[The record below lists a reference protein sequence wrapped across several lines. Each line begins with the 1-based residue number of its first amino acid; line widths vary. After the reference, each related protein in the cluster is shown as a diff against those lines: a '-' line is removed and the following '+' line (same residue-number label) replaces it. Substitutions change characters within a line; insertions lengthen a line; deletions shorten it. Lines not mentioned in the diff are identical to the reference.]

1 MGNNYNI
8 LVINP
13 GSTSTKVGLY
23 RDVEPIAE
31 ITVRHSREE
40 LAPYETIFDQYDFRL
55 RVILDE
61 LGKQGIELNN
71 LNAVIGR
78 GGLLKPLQ
86 SGVYEVTEAII
97 HDLKNPTMHHA
108 SNLGGLLALGIA
120 QKYGIKAFI
129 ADPCVTDELQPVAR
143 ITGLPMVERRSI
155 WHALNQKA
163 VARGYAAKIGK
174 KYEEMNLVVAHLGGG
189 ISVGAHRLGRAVDV
203 NNALMGE
210 GPIAPERSG
219 TLPADGWKEVV
230 ESGEYSSK
238 ELDKLLAGKGGMMA
252 HLGTASILEVLD
264 LIKNGD
270 EHAKLI
276 LDAMCYTV
284 GKQIGA
290 MATVLEG
297 KAEVIILTGGIAYS
311 DYVCNYI
318 TKMCSFIAP
327 VVIEAG
333 ENELGALAYNA
344 VAALDGEIVP
354 MKYE

>member
-31 ITVRHSREE
+31 ITVRHTREE

-55 RVILDE
+55 RVILNE

-163 VARGYAAKIGK
+163 VARGYAA
-174 KYEEMNLVVAHLGGG
+174 
-189 ISVGAHRLGRAVDV
+189 
-203 NNALMGE
+203 
-210 GPIAPERSG
+210 
-219 TLPADGWKEVV
+219 
-230 ESGEYSSK
+230 
-238 ELDKLLAGKGGMMA
+238 
-252 HLGTASILEVLD
+252 
-264 LIKNGD
+264 
-270 EHAKLI
+270 
-276 LDAMCYTV
+276 
-284 GKQIGA
+284 
-290 MATVLEG
+290 
-297 KAEVIILTGGIAYS
+297 
-311 DYVCNYI
+311 
-318 TKMCSFIAP
+318 
-327 VVIEAG
+327 
-333 ENELGALAYNA
+333 
-344 VAALDGEIVP
+344 
-354 MKYE
+354 

>member
-1 MGNNYNI
+1 
-8 LVINP
+8 
-13 GSTSTKVGLY
+13 
-23 RDVEPIAE
+23 
-31 ITVRHSREE
+31 
-40 LAPYETIFDQYDFRL
+40 
-55 RVILDE
+55 
-61 LGKQGIELNN
+61 
-71 LNAVIGR
+71 
-78 GGLLKPLQ
+78 
-86 SGVYEVTEAII
+86 
-97 HDLKNPTMHHA
+97 MHHA

-174 KYEEMNLVVAHLGGG
+174 KYEEMNLIVAHLGGG

-230 ESGEYSSK
+230 ESGKYSSK
-238 ELDKLLAGKGGMMA
+238 ELEKLLAGKGGMMA
-252 HLGTASILEVLD
+252 HLGTASIIEVLD
-264 LIKNGD
+264 RIKNGD

-318 TKMCSFIAP
+318 SKMCSFIAP

>member
-120 QKYGIKAFI
+120 QKFGIKAFI

-174 KYEEMNLVVAHLGGG
+174 KYEEMNLIVAHLGGG

-219 TLPADGWKEVV
+219 TLPADGWKAVV

-238 ELDKLLAGKGGMMA
+238 ELEKLLAGKGGMMA

-264 LIKNGD
+264 RIK
-270 EHAKLI
+270 
-276 LDAMCYTV
+276 
-284 GKQIGA
+284 
-290 MATVLEG
+290 
-297 KAEVIILTGGIAYS
+297 
-311 DYVCNYI
+311 
-318 TKMCSFIAP
+318 
-327 VVIEAG
+327 
-333 ENELGALAYNA
+333 
-344 VAALDGEIVP
+344 
-354 MKYE
+354 